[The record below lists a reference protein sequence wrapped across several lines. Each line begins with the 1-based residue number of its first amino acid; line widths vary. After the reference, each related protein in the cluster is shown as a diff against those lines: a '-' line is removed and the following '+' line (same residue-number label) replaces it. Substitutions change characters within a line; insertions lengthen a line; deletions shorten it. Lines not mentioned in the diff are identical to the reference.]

1 MTTSKLKPKKKS
13 SLAAGDDSEDE
24 DFEDKDGNSDSNSPM
39 DAIIKDINCTPGSAS
54 GNWWMD
60 KEIERDIRDI
70 VKQFKKK

>member
-1 MTTSKLKPKKKS
+1 
-13 SLAAGDDSEDE
+13 
-24 DFEDKDGNSDSNSPM
+24 M
-39 DAIIKDINCTPGSAS
+39 DAIIKDINCTPSSAS